1 MENPTTSIIP
11 HIFLVVK
18 GLTKNKMKICA
29 IICEYN
35 PFHNGHAYHI
45 EIAKGLSGADAVLCL
60 MSGNFV
66 QRGEAAILDKFT
78 RAKHA
83 LLCGADAVIE
93 LPTVFATSNAE
104 LFAKGAV
111 ALLSAIP
118 EVTHL
123 CFGAEHADK
132 EEFLSLARLLND
144 EPKEL
149 STAIKELTA
158 TGMSYAKA
166 YATAC
171 ERFTGGKSA
180 TSPNDILGLEYAK
193 AILKTNAN
201 IELLPIPRQGS
212 GYNERGLTGEFASAT
227 AIREHVKTGEV
238 QATYPYLPEV
248 VYEDLK
254 LADTTNRLSM
264 MERTAILIKSKEDLR
279 KILDCTEGLEN
290 AFKGAA
296 EKTDEFVK
304 ELTSARY
311 TAARLRRI
319 ALHNVLNIEESF
331 IRNCLSSPLYLTPLA
346 YKKERTDLLSA
357 LSKASIPFLS
367 SGKQIK
373 ALFGVAKRCY
383 EKDEFASTVYD
394 AITNTKTSKE
404 LVIV

>member
-1 MENPTTSIIP
+1 MFSKTILKRGREINMKFQSEKGYTVMDIAISIVVIT
-11 HIFLVVK
+11 IFISL
-18 GLTKNKMKICA
+18 I
-29 IICEYN
+29 
-35 PFHNGHAYHI
+35 
-45 EIAKGLSGADAVLCL
+45 
-60 MSGNFV
+60 
-66 QRGEAAILDKFT
+66 
-78 RAKHA
+78 
-83 LLCGADAVIE
+83 AVIISR
-93 LPTVFATSNAE
+93 FNS
-104 LFAKGAV
+104 
-111 ALLSAIP
+111 SASS
-118 EVTHL
+118 L
-123 CFGAEHADK
+123 KYK
-132 EEFLSLARLLND
+132 EEA
-144 EPKEL
+144 
-149 STAIKELTA
+149 TAIAIEEIELIKKAGLEAYKDRSIANGNSEVSKGEEISGKEVAEIL
-158 TGMSYAKA
+158 S
-166 YATAC
+166 
-171 ERFTGGKSA
+171 
-180 TSPNDILGLEYAK
+180 SPNNILGLEYAK

-201 IELLPIPRQGS
+201 VELLPIPRQGS
-212 GYNERGLTGEFASAT
+212 GYSERGLTGEFASAT

-238 QATYPYLPEV
+238 QATCPYLPEV

-254 LADTTNRLSM
+254 LADTTNRLSI

-311 TAARLRRI
+311 TASRLRRI

-346 YKKERTDLLSA
+346 YKKDRTDLLSA

-373 ALFGVAKRCY
+373 ALDGVAKQCY

-394 AITNTKTSKE
+394 AITNTKTSNE

>member
-1 MENPTTSIIP
+1 
-11 HIFLVVK
+11 
-18 GLTKNKMKICA
+18 MKFCA
-29 IICEYN
+29 VICEYN
-35 PFHNGHAYHI
+35 PFHNGHLYQL
-45 EIAKGLSGADAVLCL
+45 EEAKKRSAADAILCI

-66 QRGEAAILDKFT
+66 QRGEAAVLDKFT

-83 LLCGADAVIE
+83 VTAGADVVIE

-104 LFAKGAV
+104 LFAKGAISV
-111 ALLSAIP
+111 LSSIRS
-118 EVTHL
+118 VSTL
-123 CFGAEHADK
+123 CFGAENAEK
-132 EEFLSLARLLND
+132 TAFLLAARYLNH
-144 EPKEL
+144 ESAEVSVK
-149 STAIKELTA
+149 IKESVSS
-158 TGMSYAKA
+158 GMSYAKA

-201 IELLPIPRQGS
+201 VELLPIPRQGS
-212 GYNERGLTGEFASAT
+212 GFSERGLTGEFASAT
-227 AIREHVKTGEV
+227 SIREHVKTGEV

-254 LADTTNRLSM
+254 LADTTNRLSI

-373 ALFGVAKRCY
+373 ALDGVAKGCY

-394 AITNTKTSKE
+394 AITNTKTSNE